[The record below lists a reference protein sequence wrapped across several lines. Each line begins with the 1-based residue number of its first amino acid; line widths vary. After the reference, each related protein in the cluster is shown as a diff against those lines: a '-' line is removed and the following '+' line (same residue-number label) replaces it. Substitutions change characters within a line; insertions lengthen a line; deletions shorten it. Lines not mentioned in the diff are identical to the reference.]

1 MIRKRIFAAFTSAM
15 MLISMSTVL
24 TGCDLESFFK
34 GTKTPTP
41 TAETPTA
48 ASSDDGVMTNGE
60 WLAMV
65 NDAFGMQ
72 VDETAEDGEL
82 QAAKD
87 WGVIGEDEAV
97 DLSAPVTDDM
107 VTKTLVRAS
116 GFGTVDSSDQE
127 IIRAAVDHGIISG
140 ENASVSDPGAAAAAL
155 SAAQNAWMHQDLE
168 EHVDVALVDGVIDY
182 TNQMSANEYT
192 ISNDSVTL
200 TSDVAEDL
208 KPDTV
213 FVLPKD
219 PETGEG
225 GAYKTVS
232 VIDNHDGT
240 STVLSVPA
248 SVEEVYKHI
257 QLKGNFPADSRSATA
272 EGDGVSVTVGVAE
285 DAAHP
290 GEVAPLGYTDDGA
303 ISPLASASADPI
315 SYTVDLGEGFTATAT
330 VKDIQLN
337 ADIDWSFNWGL
348 KVNYMRATVDYT
360 SEIKVESKEFK
371 TEMTLEEALQKMHHS
386 KPKTD
391 IGSIEVPLGSSPL
404 RVKLKVGLVFE
415 ASGKLSLTVTTTNTK
430 GFELSNGNIRGINEQ
445 RSEQELYLAGEAGVY
460 LTLDLSLN
468 LSYMVG
474 NVDLFSIYCEVG
486 PKIEAEAKV
495 HTSSDDSKDMLCV
508 DANGYLRIKVTLS
521 LLKDITKLFNINS
534 TWTLLDVEKDNSP
547 IKFHVHL
554 ENFKRTPGDV
564 CTFEEETTEEATGA
578 ETIPVGIFALE
589 MSYVSLDVGSASQ
602 IKIKSL
608 PTGYTAADIQW
619 QSSDPSK
626 VTVDANGNISA
637 VAAGSVGITATT
649 KDGKYTVSC
658 AVSAKAPI
666 VVGGAAASLDYQS
679 AAA

>member
-34 GTKTPTP
+34 GTKTPTQ

-430 GFELSNGNIRGINEQ
+430 GFELSNGQVRGINEQ